1 MLPQQCVS
9 INNSVSSPLPVVSGV
24 PQGSILG
31 PLLLLIFVNDLPDSI
46 SSSDL
51 LLFAND
57 AKCAHKIVGV
67 SDCQLLQH
75 DLDNIFSW
83 CNLWNLHLNQ
93 DKCTL
98 VRYTSYYLNDH
109 KLSNKATH
117 RDLGIMMSANLCWR
131 GHYQCLLA
139 NAYNIL
145 GLLRRILSN
154 VFVFGPKRFS
164 ACLL

>member
-1 MLPQQCVS
+1 MDYRCNWEYYLNERVQCVS
-9 INNSVSSPLPVVSGV
+9 INNSVSNPLPVVSGV

-51 LLFAND
+51 LLFADD

-67 SDCQLLQH
+67 SDCQSLQH
-75 DLDNIFSW
+75 DLDIFSW

-98 VRYTSYYLNDH
+98 VRYTSKPTPVYYIYSLITILMTTNYQI
-109 KLSNKATH
+109 KLHTAT
-117 RDLGIMMSANLCWR
+117 
-131 GHYQCLLA
+131 
-139 NAYNIL
+139 
-145 GLLRRILSN
+145 
-154 VFVFGPKRFS
+154 
-164 ACLL
+164 